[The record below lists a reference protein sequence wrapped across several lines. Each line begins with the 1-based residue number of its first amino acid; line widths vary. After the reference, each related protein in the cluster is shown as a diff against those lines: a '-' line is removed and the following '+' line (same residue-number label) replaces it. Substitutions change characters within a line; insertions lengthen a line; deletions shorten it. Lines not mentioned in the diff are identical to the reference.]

1 MHYRTF
7 KLIID
12 MKKSKISIS
21 DQHQRTVYK
30 KRGGSSPIL
39 GYEAHKYNN
48 YNAVGIVGL
57 NSGHILALMGAVRTR
72 NLRKTQVRV
81 G

>member
-1 MHYRTF
+1 MLYRTF

-30 KRGGSSPIL
+30 KRGGSTPIL
-39 GYEAHKYNN
+39 GYEAHRYNN
-48 YNAVGIVGL
+48 YNAVGIVTL
-57 NSGHILALMGAVRTR
+57 H
-72 NLRKTQVRV
+72 
-81 G
+81 